1 MNVFNKYEV
10 IGIFLSIIVMVL
22 ALSTIRFKS
31 DVFALNDL
39 VDSETQGA
47 VVAVSHEGNDIVGE
61 RTKAL
66 LEASDS
72 KELVR
77 LVVDDVRIG
86 KGEVVKSGDTLTVNY
101 VGKTQ
106 DGIKFDSSYDRG
118 APYVFTIG
126 AKKVIEGWEK
136 GLIGMRVGG
145 QRILVIPSEMA
156 YGNRQVGSIAPNS
169 ALVFEVELLS
179 LEK

>member
-1 MNVFNKYEV
+1 MNIFNKYEV
-10 IGIFLSIIVMVL
+10 IGIFLSVIVMAL

-31 DVFALNDL
+31 DVFALNNL

-47 VVAVSHEGNDIVGE
+47 VVAVSHEGDDIAGE

-72 KELVR
+72 KGLVR
-77 LVVDDVRIG
+77 LVIDDVRIG
-86 KGEVVKSGDTLTVNY
+86 KGDVVENGDTLTVNY
-101 VGKTQ
+101 IGKTQ
-106 DGIKFDSSYDRG
+106 DGVKFDSSYERG
-118 APYVFTIG
+118 APYIFTIG
-126 AKKVIEGWEK
+126 EKKVIEGWEK
-136 GLIGMRVGG
+136 GLIGMKVGG
-145 QRILVIPSEMA
+145 QRILVIPSNMA

-179 LEK
+179 IAK